1 MVVTM
6 TDYKTFTGVAGA
18 YGHGDYSDYMPTQNA
33 DGTWT
38 PGEWLPPVRP
48 VLCKSGYHWCDGEL
62 QLLRHLGEACYVI
75 EHKGETVR
83 GDDKCASE
91 TIRLLFPVE
100 TYNETNL
107 RLFAVDCARQV
118 AHLTEDPE
126 LVHAILDVCVAYAE
140 YGEEW
145 ATAWAAARAAA
156 WDATG
161 ATARAAAG
169 AAAWDA
175 TGDAAWAAA
184 RAAAWAAA
192 GAAAWDA
199 ARDAAGDAAWDAQSD
214 LLARYLSGE
223 VGPLVERD
231 GDD

>member
-1 MVVTM
+1 M
-6 TDYKTFTGVAGA
+6 TDYKTFNGTAGA

-38 PGEWLPPVRP
+38 PGAWLPPVRP
-48 VLCKSGYHWCDGEL
+48 SLCESGYHWCDGEL
-62 QLLRHLGEACYVI
+62 NLLRHPGESCYVI
-75 EHKGETVR
+75 EHDGETVR

-91 TIRLLFPVE
+91 AIRLLYPVE

-107 RLFAVDCARQV
+107 RLFAVDFARQV

-126 LVHAILDVCVAYAE
+126 LVHAVLDVCVAYAE

-145 ATAWAAARAAA
+145 DAAR
-156 WDATG
+156 D
-161 ATARAAAG
+161 
-169 AAAWDA
+169 
-175 TGDAAWAAA
+175 AA

-192 GAAAWDA
+192 RDAAWAAARDAAWDA
-199 ARDAAGDAAWDAQSD
+199 ARAAQSD
-214 LLARYLSGE
+214 LLARYLNGE